1 MEPIAK
7 DVLSYFLRNPE
18 SAESLT
24 GLARWRLMQES
35 VRRSVETTRSAVEWL
50 VAEGYLQEETREG
63 TEKLLRL
70 DPERRKEA
78 EDLLK
83 NNQ

>member
-1 MEPIAK
+1 MEPTAK

-18 SAESLT
+18 RVESLT

-35 VRRSVETTRSAVEWL
+35 VRRSVESTRSAVDWL
-50 VAEGYLQEETREG
+50 IAEGYLKEEVREG
-63 TEKLLRL
+63 TEPLLRL
-70 DPERRKEA
+70 DPEKRKDA

-83 NNQ
+83 DE